1 MKVRVKALSVYI
13 CQCLCLLQELP
24 VFVSMVR
31 DVFAGSPEVAS
42 MQVQPLVGDMEGAVV
57 GGTPA
62 TSSRAITLVCG
73 KGLIY

>member
-1 MKVRVKALSVYI
+1 MSVPVS
-13 CQCLCLLQELP
+13 LLQELP

-42 MQVQPLVGDMEGAVV
+42 MQVQPLVGDVEGAVI
-57 GGTPA
+57 GGIPA

-73 KGLIY
+73 RGREDII